1 MEVDVSENEH
11 FRNIAEEIAEEQKK
25 PEETTKQEQPQPQQ
39 QQAPPPRKRKWGHNQ
54 ALQKYFPNIFKV
66 DVNTIKSI
74 CGEVHFLEESEVKLE
89 STPPEERRKSI
100 EQRPKKSERKVSVE
114 EVTKTELKTTAN
126 TEDSNDFETNANIIA
141 MNRKISIVDD
151 TASKLKPPPSP
162 AKNPI
167 SEVLFITNL
176 VRPFTIKQLKELL
189 ERTGKIKENGFWT
202 DHIKSKCYVQYESAE

>member
-11 FRNIAEEIAEEQKK
+11 FRNLTEEIAEEQKV
-25 PEETTKQEQPQPQQ
+25 EVESIKQQ
-39 QQAPPPRKRKWGHNQ
+39 RKRKWGDNQ
-54 ALQKYFPNIFKV
+54 ALQKYFTNVFKI
-66 DVNTIKSI
+66 DVETIKDI
-74 CGEVHFLEESEVKLE
+74 CSEVKFLDENEVKLE
-89 STPPEERRKSI
+89 STAPEERKKSS
-100 EQRPKKSERKVSVE
+100 EQNSKKSERKISLDETV
-114 EVTKTELKTTAN
+114 KPELKTQISTTN
-126 TEDSNDFETNANIIA
+126 SEELNDFETNANIIA

-167 SEVLFITNL
+167 SEILFITNL

-202 DHIKSKCYVQYESAE
+202 DHIKSKCYVQYESLE